1 MDVYELCTPALQAK
15 LSESRKLLSQPLP
28 SSTSTST
35 ASANANT
42 NDMEVDNT
50 DSHSSP
56 SPVSNVTGVYDLT
69 AIITHKGRSADSGHY
84 MSYVKLF
91 NKEKQVEEWNKFD
104 DAKVSIVN
112 EEEVLRLAGGG
123 DRDMAY
129 FCIFALRQ

>member
-1 MDVYELCTPALQAK
+1 LDVYELCTPALQAK

-28 SSTSTST
+28 SSLPSSTST

-42 NDMEVDNT
+42 NDMEVDNNQ
-50 DSHSSP
+50 SS
-56 SPVSNVTGVYDLT
+56 SNVTGVYDLT